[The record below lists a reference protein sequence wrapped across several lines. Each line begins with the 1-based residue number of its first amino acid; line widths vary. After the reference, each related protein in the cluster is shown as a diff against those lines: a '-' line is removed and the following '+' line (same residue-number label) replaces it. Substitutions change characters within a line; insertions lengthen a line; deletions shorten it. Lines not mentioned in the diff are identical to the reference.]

1 MAAATSLRELRRPPA
16 GIPAT
21 VVVAVVVAG
30 ALLSAGCG
38 RKDAPLPPVIRV
50 AETTRDLAV
59 VQEGSEAVLTW
70 SWPALTT
77 AGGPLPDVEQVE
89 IWRARIPAGQEPQG
103 TSPRDDDVRIQLLQ
117 AKGERVQIL
126 EGEQLDDRT
135 RGATLLWRDDL
146 SPFLAEMGGEGVP
159 GSVLWYGVR
168 TVCCGGR
175 RSRFS
180 NIARLVPGAA
190 PSPPEGL
197 RGEPGPDGIT
207 LSWEPTEEVAVAV
220 ERSEDGQQWRQVS
233 AAPVTAST
241 WTDGSAGLGGTWS
254 YRLRAVRVLE
264 GGAVV
269 RGPAGET
276 VTVPYPDVYP
286 PARPDDLACLPEEGR
301 VRLRWPAVDGAAGYR
316 VSRRGPGEEWRDLA
330 SLQSETSF
338 TDEEPGTG
346 TVVYAVRSVDD
357 SGNAS
362 EEATCTTVVAAT
374 P

>member
-16 GIPAT
+16 GIPET
-21 VVVAVVVAG
+21 VVLAVVLGGV
-30 ALLSAGCG
+30 LLSVGCG

-89 IWRARIPAGQEPQG
+89 IWRARIPAAQEPQG
-103 TSPRDDDVRIQLLQ
+103 TGSRDEDVKVQLLQ
-117 AKGERVQIL
+117 AKGERVRLL
-126 EGEQLDDRT
+126 EEEQLDDRT

-146 SPFLAEMGGEGVP
+146 SPFLAETGGEEVA
-159 GSVLWYGVR
+159 GSVLWYAVR

-180 NIARLVPGAA
+180 NIARLVPETA
-190 PSPPEGL
+190 PAPPEGL
-197 RGEPGPDGIT
+197 RAEPGPDGIT
-207 LSWEPTEEVAVAV
+207 LSWEPVEKVAIAV

-241 WTDGSAGLGGTWS
+241 WTDGSAGLGRTWS
-254 YRLRAVRVLE
+254 YRLRAVRTLE
-264 GGAVV
+264 DGSVV
-269 RGPAGET
+269 RGPAGEAA
-276 VTVPYPDVYP
+276 TVPYPDVYP
-286 PARPDDLACLPEEGR
+286 PARPDSLACLPEEGR

-316 VSRRGPGEEWRDLA
+316 VSRKGAGEEWRDLA
-330 SLQSETSF
+330 PMQSETSF
-338 TDEEPGTG
+338 TDEAPSPG

-362 EEATCTTVVAAT
+362 EEATCTTVVAEI